1 MGQHLARILS
11 HFGWSAALMV
21 LLSVPTAHGATL
33 EQMAGQMIVVGFEGD
48 SVDDASIKKL
58 ISEIEAGTL
67 GGVMYLKRNVSS
79 LEAVRKMNQAFRAAN
94 PELPPFITI
103 DQEGGSV
110 ERLTRDVGFTE
121 IPSAADVAA
130 TMDDVAAARLYGDLA
145 HRLAA
150 EGFTVNFGPVADVNV
165 NPKNPIIAKF
175 GRAYSDQAI
184 KVFQYDAAFVVGH
197 DEAGV
202 VSVLKHFPGHG
213 SSTGDSHEGFVDISK
228 SWEPSELA
236 PYKMLLKQG
245 SPVGMVM
252 VGHLFVGDKGDG
264 GQVPASLSPYWI
276 GQVLRKEV
284 GFSGVVITD
293 DMEMAAVLKHYEFED
308 RIVRAVNAGVDVLLF
323 SNTARPR
330 TSIADDIRAVLVK
343 HAEADRE
350 FYAKIEASYS
360 KIIELKA
367 RIGR

>member
-1 MGQHLARILS
+1 MRLHLARIVS
-11 HFGWSAALMV
+11 HFGWVTALMV
-21 LLSVPTAHGATL
+21 LLFASAAHSATL

-48 SVDDASIKKL
+48 SVDDASVKKL

-110 ERLTRDVGFTE
+110 ERLTKDVGFTE

-130 TMDDVAAARLYGDLA
+130 TMDDVAAAKLYGDLA
-145 HRLAA
+145 QRLAA

-175 GRAYSDQAI
+175 GRAYSDEAI

-228 SWEPSELA
+228 SWDPSELA
-236 PYKMLLKQG
+236 PYKMLLQRA
-245 SPVGMVM
+245 PVGMVM

-330 TSIADDIRAVLVK
+330 ASIAADIRAVLVK

-350 FYAKIEASYS
+350 FYAKIEASYN
-360 KIIELKA
+360 KIVKLKA